1 MNKKMSKAEKF
12 MRAIPR
18 DVIWEAD
25 RESPILKVRVT
36 QHTTSDTT
44 YENRMIPICALSKAL
59 LIILN
64 MHEEVKKDYLSDKD
78 MIFFHQEGYNII
90 LN

>member
-1 MNKKMSKAEKF
+1 

-18 DVIWEAD
+18 DVIWESD
-25 RESPILKVRVT
+25 RESPTLKVRVT
-36 QHTTSDTT
+36 HHMTSDTT
-44 YENRMIPICALSKAL
+44 YENRMIPICTLSKAL

-64 MHEEVKKDYLSDKD
+64 MNEEVKKDYLSDKD
-78 MIFFHQEGYNII
+78 MIFYHQEGYNII